1 MQAALDIENLYAWHR
16 EFPLLRG
23 LNLQVASGEICTVL
37 SRNRAGRSAMLR
49 AIVGLTDS
57 RRGSIRIQGTE
68 SIHLSQHQLVD
79 LGVGYSPYEQSIF
92 TGLSCE
98 ENLLLPPAIGTTLGG
113 GMSLMQIYELLPS
126 LEQRRHHMAT
136 QLSTGEQKILA
147 IARLLRTGVNLLL
160 LDKVSEGLA
169 PVQAQTLI
177 KLICTLRDEG
187 YTVVLAEQCPQFS
200 AAFSDRFYVLE
211 HGQIVERFTRSE
223 LSHKYETLHALLG
236 DLDL

>member
-1 MQAALDIENLYAWHR
+1 MTRAALDIENLYAWHR

-23 LNLQVASGEICTVL
+23 LNLQVAQGEVCTVL

-49 AIVGLTDS
+49 AMVGLTDS

-68 SIHLSQHQLVD
+68 AIHLNQHQLSD

-113 GMSLMQIYELLPS
+113 GMSLAQIYELLPS
-126 LEQRRHHMAT
+126 LEQRRHHMAA
-136 QLSTGEQKILA
+136 QLSTGEQKVLA

-169 PVQAQTLI
+169 PVQAQALA
-177 KLICTLRDEG
+177 KLICTLRSEG
-187 YTVVLAEQCPQFS
+187 YTIVLAEQCPQFS
-200 AAFSDRFYVLE
+200 AGFSDHFHVLE
-211 HGQIVERFTRSE
+211 QGQIVERFNGSE
-223 LSHKYETLHALLG
+223 LGHKYEALHALLG
-236 DLDL
+236 V

>member
-1 MQAALDIENLYAWHR
+1 MMQAALDIENLYAWHR

-236 DLDL
+236 D

>member
-1 MQAALDIENLYAWHR
+1 MMQAALDIENLYAWHR

-147 IARLLRTGVNLLL
+147 IARLIRTGVNLLL

-236 DLDL
+236 D

>member
-1 MQAALDIENLYAWHR
+1 MTRAALDIENLYAWQR

-23 LNLQVASGEICTVL
+23 LNLQVAAGEICTVL

-68 SIHLSQHQLVD
+68 TIHLNQHQLAD

-98 ENLLLPPAIGTTLGG
+98 ENLLLPPAIGTALGG
-113 GMSLMQIYELLPS
+113 GMSLVQIYELLPS

-169 PVQAQTLI
+169 PVQAQTLS
-177 KLICTLRDEG
+177 KLICTLRNEG
-187 YTVVLAEQCPQFS
+187 YTIVLAEQCTPFS
-200 AAFSDRFYVLE
+200 AEFSDQFHVLE
-211 HGQIVERFTRSE
+211 QGQIIERFDRRE
-223 LSHKYETLHALLG
+223 LSHKYEALHALLNV
-236 DLDL
+236 

>member
-1 MQAALDIENLYAWHR
+1 MMQAALDIENLYAWHR

-211 HGQIVERFTRSE
+211 HGQIVERFTRCE

-236 DLDL
+236 D

>member
-1 MQAALDIENLYAWHR
+1 MMQAALDIENLYAWHR

-177 KLICTLRDEG
+177 KLICNLRDEG

-236 DLDL
+236 D

>member
-1 MQAALDIENLYAWHR
+1 MMQAALDIENLYAWHR

-177 KLICTLRDEG
+177 KLICTLRDGG

-236 DLDL
+236 D

>member
-1 MQAALDIENLYAWHR
+1 MTRASLDVENLYAWHR

-23 LNLQVASGEICTVL
+23 LNLQVAQGEICTVL

-68 SIHLSQHQLVD
+68 AIHLNRHQLAD

-92 TGLSCE
+92 AGLSCE
-98 ENLLLPPAIGTTLGG
+98 ENLLLPPAIGIPLGG
-113 GMSLMQIYELLPS
+113 GMSLVQIYELLPG
-126 LEQRRHHMAT
+126 LEQRRRHMAA
-136 QLSTGEQKILA
+136 QLSTGEQKVLA

-169 PVQAQTLI
+169 PIQAQTLA
-177 KLICTLRDEG
+177 KLICSLRTEG
-187 YTVVLAEQCPQFS
+187 YTIVLAEQCPQFS
-200 AAFSDRFYVLE
+200 AKFSDHFHVLE
-211 HGQIVERFTRSE
+211 QGQIIDRFAGSE
-223 LSHKYETLHALLG
+223 LDHKYESLHVLLG
-236 DLDL
+236 V

>member
-1 MQAALDIENLYAWHR
+1 MMQAALDIENLYAWHR

-211 HGQIVERFTRSE
+211 HGQIIERFTRSE

-236 DLDL
+236 D

>member
-1 MQAALDIENLYAWHR
+1 MTRAALDIENLYAWHR

-236 DLDL
+236 D

>member
-1 MQAALDIENLYAWHR
+1 MMQAALDIENLYAWHR

-136 QLSTGEQKILA
+136 QLSTGEQKVLA

-236 DLDL
+236 D